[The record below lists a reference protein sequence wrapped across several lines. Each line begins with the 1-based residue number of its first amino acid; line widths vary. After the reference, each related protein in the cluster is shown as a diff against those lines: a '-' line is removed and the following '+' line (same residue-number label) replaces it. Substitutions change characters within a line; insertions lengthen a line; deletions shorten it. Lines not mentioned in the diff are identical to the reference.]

1 MDDLGRGAAPQ
12 TAAYSCLHYLFSQ
25 IKNTIERIAYQMVY
39 VLNVNGVP
47 LMPTDRHGKV
57 RRLLK
62 SKQARVVKRTP
73 FTIQLLYDTPTYVQP
88 LTLGVD
94 AGSKHIGLSVSSESK
109 EVYAGQIEPRQDVSK
124 RLDERRQYRRSRRN
138 RLRYR
143 KPRFNNRTA
152 SKPKGWIAPSIACKI
167 ESHVAVI
174 GQLHQILPITEI
186 IVEVAD
192 FDTQKIL
199 NPDIQGKEYQTGP
212 LSNSNLRQYTFARD
226 GYTCQWCKGKSKNK
240 ILHVHHWNYWR
251 GDHTNKPSSVITL
264 CDVCNDSKN
273 HKKDGFLYGWEP
285 KITNNLKDAAFM
297 NISRWALYNRL
308 KEIYPNVRLTY
319 GYITKVVRSD
329 HRLDKSHVNDALC
342 IANHPNATRLP
353 YCYLIKKNRTHNRQI
368 HKANKLKGGRL
379 KLNQAPHLVKG
390 YRLNDIVKCNG
401 QNYVITARR
410 RTGYFQLK
418 NFITGEKLP
427 SVSYKK
433 LELLEKAKNYTTER
447 IARN

>member
-1 MDDLGRGAAPQ
+1 M
-12 TAAYSCLHYLFSQ
+12 
-25 IKNTIERIAYQMVY
+25 
-39 VLNVNGVP
+39 
-47 LMPTDRHGKV
+47 
-57 RRLLK
+57 
-62 SKQARVVKRTP
+62 
-73 FTIQLLYDTPTYVQP
+73 
-88 LTLGVD
+88 
-94 AGSKHIGLSVSSESK
+94 SVSSENK

-124 RLDERRQYRRSRRN
+124 KLDERRQYRRSRRN

-174 GQLHQILPITEI
+174 GRLHQILPITEI

-199 NPDIQGKEYQTGP
+199 NPNIQGKEYQTGP

-251 GDHTNKPSSVITL
+251 GDHTDKPSSVITL

-329 HRLDKSHVNDALC
+329 HGIEKSHVNDALC
-342 IANHPNATRLP
+342 IASHPNATRLP
-353 YCYLIKKNRTHNRQI
+353 YCYLIKKNRVHNRQI
-368 HKANKLKGGRL
+368 HKANKLKGG
-379 KLNQAPHLVKG
+379 KLVLSQAAHIVKG
-390 YRLNDIVKCNG
+390 FRWNDKVMYNRKICFVTG
-401 QNYVITARR
+401 R
-410 RTGYFQLK
+410 RTSGYFTIK
-418 NFITGEKLP
+418 TIDGTTISS
-427 SVSYKK
+427 SVS
-433 LELLEKAKNYTTER
+433 
-447 IARN
+447 

>member
-73 FTIQLLYDTPTYVQP
+73 FTIQLLYDTPTCVQP

-94 AGSKHIGLSVSSESK
+94 AGSKHIGLSVSSENK

-124 RLDERRQYRRSRRN
+124 KLDERRQYRRSRRN

-192 FDTQKIL
+192 FDTQKML
-199 NPDIQGKEYQTGP
+199 NPAIQGKEYQTGP
-212 LSNSNLRQYTFARD
+212 LFNSNLRQYTFARD

-240 ILHVHHWNYWR
+240 ILQVHHWNYWR

-329 HRLDKSHVNDALC
+329 HGIEKSHVNDALC
-342 IANHPNATRLP
+342 IANHPNATRLL
-353 YCYLIKKNRTHNRQI
+353 YCYLIKKNRVHNRQL

-410 RTGYFQLK
+410 RTGYFQ
-418 NFITGEKLP
+418 
-427 SVSYKK
+427 
-433 LELLEKAKNYTTER
+433 
-447 IARN
+447 

>member
-1 MDDLGRGAAPQ
+1 
-12 TAAYSCLHYLFSQ
+12 
-25 IKNTIERIAYQMVY
+25 MVY
-39 VLNVNGVP
+39 VFNVNGVP

-73 FTIQLLYDTPTYVQP
+73 FTIQLLYDTPTCVQP

-94 AGSKHIGLSVSSESK
+94 AGSKHIGLSVSSENK

-186 IVEVAD
+186 VVEVAD

-212 LSNSNLRQYTFARD
+212 LFNSNLRQYTFARD

-264 CDVCNDSKN
+264 CDVCNDSK
-273 HKKDGFLYGWEP
+273 
-285 KITNNLKDAAFM
+285 ITRKMVFCMAG
-297 NISRWALYNRL
+297 SR
-308 KEIYPNVRLTY
+308 
-319 GYITKVVRSD
+319 RS
-329 HRLDKSHVNDALC
+329 
-342 IANHPNATRLP
+342 
-353 YCYLIKKNRTHNRQI
+353 RTI
-368 HKANKLKGGRL
+368 
-379 KLNQAPHLVKG
+379 
-390 YRLNDIVKCNG
+390 
-401 QNYVITARR
+401 
-410 RTGYFQLK
+410 
-418 NFITGEKLP
+418 
-427 SVSYKK
+427 
-433 LELLEKAKNYTTER
+433 
-447 IARN
+447 